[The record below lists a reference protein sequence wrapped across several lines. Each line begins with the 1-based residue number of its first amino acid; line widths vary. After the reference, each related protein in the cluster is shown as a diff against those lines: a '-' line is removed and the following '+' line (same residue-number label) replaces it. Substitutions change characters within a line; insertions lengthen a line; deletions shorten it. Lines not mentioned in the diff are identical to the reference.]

1 MTHPHPKRSFVPQA
15 VLTRSGKLKTASTI
29 VTIVRPVN
37 TSDSKPNVSHT
48 RLITNAFERGYSQVT
63 RPFNKYSASKNSNPQ
78 QKEYK
83 EKGVI
88 HSGCYRNMT
97 GNKCYLTK
105 YEKYDG
111 GFVSFRDGKG
121 RISGKGK
128 IKIGTLDFN
137 DVYFCEE
144 LKYNLFSVSQMCD
157 KKNNVIFTNTECLVL
172 SSNFKLLDESQV
184 LLRVPRKDNIYSV
197 DLKSIVPTGGLT
209 CLIAKATIDE
219 SNLWHRR
226 LGHIN
231 FKNINKLV
239 KGNLVGGLPS
249 MIFENDHSCVACQK
263 GKQHKASYKAK
274 PMNSMFCDE
283 KGLRGNSV
291 LLGLLSRM
299 VLLRGNRTL
308 IEAARIMGRSQLI
321 NFMKCFGCLVTI
333 LNTKDHLVAV
343 GNQNNGITGTKD
355 NIVARQAKKKTKPEQ
370 EYILIPFCTTD
381 PLLSQGP
388 KESEVDAGKKPSEVD
403 KGEVLDKHGEDDQ
416 AIRSNTPV
424 SAAGP
429 SNSDDALEEH
439 LFEQFSPFKHKEPK
453 KSIESLKDP
462 SWVEA
467 MQDELLQNKKDQRGI
482 VIKNKAR
489 LVAQGHTQEEGID
502 YDEVFAPIARIEA
515 IRLFL
520 AYASFKDFIQTFQT
534 KSTKHKDDILL
545 VQVYVDDIIFGSTK
559 KELSTE
565 FEKLMH
571 DKFQMSSMGE
581 LFFFLGLQVRQKSD
595 GIFIS
600 QDKFQVTRKTS
611 YLHVVKRIFRY
622 LKGQPKLGLW
632 YPKDSPFDLEAFS
645 DSDYAGASLDRKSTT
660 GVVLWIQNQLLD
672 YGFNFMNTKIYIDNE
687 SIICILKNLVF
698 HSKTKH
704 IEIRHHFIRDSYEK
718 KLIQSSRLTKPV
730 ADETIHKERGD
741 KMERAATTAS
751 ILEAEQDSGSGPRCQ
766 DTILGVEKLKLVDK
780 KKVII
785 TEASIRSDLHLG
797 DAEGTN
803 CLPTNV
809 FFEELSKIG
818 TKTTAWNEFSSTMAS
833 AVIYRQVEGMAKH
846 KGIYVTP
853 SHTKKVFANM
863 KRQGKD
869 FSGNVTPLFATMLV
883 QPQQDKGEGS
893 TTPTDSHPTPII
905 SSPSTSRPR
914 KQKLRRRQRKDSD
927 QQEPIIAKDTHEVHV
942 STPSNDPLLGGED
955 RLKLFEFLDLCTKL
969 SNRVLALE
977 TTKTTQAL
985 EINRLKNRSSDD
997 ECLGVEEDASKQRRN
1012 IDKDAEGDETEGRS
1026 DDTEMFD
1033 TNILDGDE
1041 VFAQTDK
1048 IELVTTA
1055 VVTIPVSTALTT
1067 FTTTTTTIVTPKE
1080 VSLAQEITLAQA
1092 LATLKSAKLKEK
1104 YADQEATTTTT
1115 VQSTTPRAKGISFRE
1130 PTSRSTPTQVT
1141 SDIKDKGKDIL
1152 VEHEEP
1158 IKKKEQIKLDE
1169 ELARKLAQEELDAA
1183 DRLLAERLTTQE
1195 QGELT
1200 KEEKAR
1206 FKLSELKHKSF
1217 EEIQKMFDL
1226 EMVRVNTFIAMDTE
1240 TVERKKEE
1248 SSTGKSVKRV
1258 GVNLEQE
1265 QEKKQ
1270 KIDDDQAEMK
1280 KLMTEEEREEVA
1292 IDAIPLATKPPC
1304 IVDFKIHR
1312 EGKLS
1317 SCEIFR
1323 ADGSSRRYLA
1333 FLTMIK
1339 NFDRDD
1345 LETLWK
1351 TVKTKYG
1358 STRPE
1363 GDFKRVLWGDLRIM
1377 FEHHIKD
1384 TISKQIREDK
1394 VLIWKLI
1401 DSCGVHFV
1409 RFKILHVFLLVEKRY
1424 PLTPATITNMLNKK
1438 L

>member
-741 KMERAATTAS
+741 KIERAATTAS

-797 DAEGTN
+797 DAED
-803 CLPTNV
+803 
-809 FFEELSKIG
+809 
-818 TKTTAWNEFSSTMAS
+818 
-833 AVIYRQVEGMAKH
+833 RQVEGMAKH

-905 SSPSTSRPR
+905 SLHLPMIHC
-914 KQKLRRRQRKDSD
+914 L
-927 QQEPIIAKDTHEVHV
+927 V
-942 STPSNDPLLGGED
+942 
-955 RLKLFEFLDLCTKL
+955 
-969 SNRVLALE
+969 
-977 TTKTTQAL
+977 
-985 EINRLKNRSSDD
+985 SSDD